1 MKRWF
6 SGLSL
11 FSGLGLVRQSCGGA
25 NSATLSSPR
34 SSSILESGRQRS
46 PTLMLFGSPLV
57 WLLRSSL
64 FASSAIA
71 WFSLTPAATF
81 LPTWLNRARLL
92 DRPRSGEFARP
103 SLAGEAD
110 LGASAST
117 ISAGQ
122 AGVDLSLQRV
132 DGPNHQKLQRGKKG
146 PAILFSHNLR
156 TCSGGTLRWLLKD
169 QRNSFLTSLRVAL
182 FLVCEVRKGRY

>member
-1 MKRWF
+1 M
-6 SGLSL
+6 SL

-46 PTLMLFGSPLV
+46 PTLMLFGSPLA

-71 WFSLTPAATF
+71 WFSLTDAATF
-81 LPTWLNRARLL
+81 LPTWLKRARLAE
-92 DRPRSGEFARP
+92 RPRSGEFARP

-117 ISAGQ
+117 ISAGRPGVALQ
-122 AGVDLSLQRV
+122 AYASKPPK
-132 DGPNHQKLQRGKKG
+132 PNLWEGKKDQKCRCK
-146 PAILFSHNLR
+146 R
-156 TCSGGTLRWLLKD
+156 TVPLV
-169 QRNSFLTSLRVAL
+169 LTSP
-182 FLVCEVRKGRY
+182 